1 MSILSKY
8 TILQKIRENK
18 ITFSPELDKFQIQ
31 PHTIDLRLGYSFYVP
46 KKWEYNEKGRIAL
59 NSDYLDTD
67 KDSQNNFDLIKLKPG
82 QYFELL
88 PKEFIISSSL
98 EKIFLNSDNIM
109 ANLDAR
115 SSIMRRGLWVTSG
128 TIDVRYQGSL
138 TFPIVN
144 HTEQIIKLFPGE
156 RICHLTF
163 LYIDESIKDEDA
175 LLHGNA
181 QSKYYESTPYSLES
195 RTDSLEE
202 INLIKSGNIDKI
214 KSEYKIF

>member
-8 TILQKIRENK
+8 SILKRINEGE
-18 ITFSPELDKFQIQ
+18 IAFSPILDQFQIQ

-46 KKWEYNEKGRIAL
+46 KKWGYNERGRIAL
-59 NSDYLDTD
+59 NSDYLDSD

-98 EKIFLNSDNIM
+98 EKLYLKSDNIM
-109 ANLDAR
+109 ATLDAR
-115 SSIMRRGLWVTSG
+115 SSVMRRGLWITSG
-128 TIDVRYQGSL
+128 TIDVRYEGSL

-156 RICHLTF
+156 RVCHLTF
-163 LYIDESIKDEDA
+163 SMIDQNIRDEDA
-175 LLHGNA
+175 LLHGNSE
-181 QSKYYESTPYSLES
+181 SKYHESTPYSLES
-195 RTDSLEE
+195 RTDSVEE
-202 INLIKSGNIDKI
+202 INLIKSGNIEDL
-214 KSEYKIF
+214 KSEYSIS